1 MEAVKVFNIKRAV
14 LLLKTLDNG
23 SLAVIDS
30 DTTLRLYDTSDY
42 SLVGGFKGNIAQQRS
57 VGSFVDIVKNGIF
70 SASIVPGSKK
80 ASLFSVGKK
89 EILYK
94 VGRHQG
100 EIESLAIDPNARYLV
115 TGGEDG
121 KTFVWALK
129 TARLAFTMPPHSD
142 YVTAIAFS
150 DNGQFVATG
159 SYDKNINLLNIAT
172 MKSPLKLR
180 AHSAAVVKIL
190 FLSDMRLLSADK
202 DGGLIVWDILKGK
215 ILSRLKK
222 MSDDITCMT
231 LSTDKKFLFVGTK
244 LGYVSL
250 YDANSYEQLKQR
262 YMKISESITSLCFI
276 EQGYRLAIGTIDG
289 NVNIYLLLG
298 NENYL
303 KELATNKAYKVFYEA
318 IEDNPVIAYS
328 QTYEA
333 VEKIWDKTIMQ
344 AKKFMEKGDKKSTK
358 AIFTPFLDVPKKRT
372 FITMFM
378 ANFEKFEQFREHI
391 GNQKYP
397 LVYSMVHQYPVLQET
412 KIFQQLELR
421 WRKLFIEAQKLVL
434 QKNGEEQARQ
444 LLAPF
449 RGISDKTQFMQQ
461 LFSQQKM
468 YLYFKKLV
476 GTKEFKKIF
485 ELFKIHPFLTEFPEY
500 DNILNY
506 ADTLYVSAH
515 QKYQNR
521 EYYKALKLCE
531 VLVDFPDFNEEA
543 QEMIGSIK
551 AHRLFYDAIQNSNLS
566 NAFSYM
572 ISFPLLYDTQEG
584 KSLES
589 TWNSHVD
596 SALKFASKGDAIG
609 LKTSL
614 ETYLTIDAKK
624 EAIANLFEQCYIKQL
639 EKLLKESSQSNAVE
653 QGVKNYVNIFG
664 IEAMIEMFYE
674 QLSQKFT
681 PSFDL
686 ERLPKGSVSS
696 WSSSLIVDN
705 IAAV

>member
-23 SLAVIDS
+23 HLAVIDS
-30 DTTLRLYDTSDY
+30 DTTLRLYDTDDY
-42 SLVGGFKGNIAQQRS
+42 SLVGGFKSNIVQKRS
-57 VGSFVDIVKNGIF
+57 VGGFVDIVKNGTF
-70 SASIVPGSKK
+70 TASIIPGTAK
-80 ASLFSVGKK
+80 AALFSVDKK
-89 EILYK
+89 ELLYK
-94 VGRHQG
+94 IGRHQG
-100 EIESLAIDPNARYLV
+100 EIESLAVDPNERYLV

-142 YVTAIAFS
+142 YVTAIAFN

-172 MKSPLKLR
+172 MKPSLKLR
-180 AHSAAVVKIL
+180 AHSTAVIKML

-222 MSDDITCMT
+222 MSDDITSMI
-231 LSTDKKFLFVGTK
+231 LSADKKFLFVGTK

-250 YDANSYEQLKQR
+250 YDTSSYEQLKQR
-262 YMKISESITSLCFI
+262 YMKIPESITSLGFI
-276 EQGYRLAIGTIDG
+276 KQGYRLAIGTVDG
-289 NVNIYLLLG
+289 NVNIYSLLG
-298 NENYL
+298 DEHYY
-303 KELATNKAYKVFYEA
+303 KELAANRAYKAFYEA
-318 IEDNPVIAYS
+318 IEENPIIAYS
-328 QTYEA
+328 ETYEA

-344 AKKFMEKGDKKSTK
+344 AKKFMEKGDEKSTK
-358 AIFTPFLDVPKKRT
+358 AIFAPFLDVPKKRT
-372 FITMFM
+372 FITVFM
-378 ANFEKFEQFREHI
+378 ANFEKFEQFKVHI
-391 GNQKYP
+391 HNQKYP
-397 LVYSMVHQYPVLQET
+397 LAYSMVHQYPAFQES

-421 WRKLFIEAQKLVL
+421 WKKLFIEAQKLVL
-434 QKNGEEQARQ
+434 QKDGEEQARQ

-461 LFSQQKM
+461 LFAQQKM

-476 GTKEFKKIF
+476 GIKEFKKIF
-485 ELFKIHPFLTEFPEY
+485 ELLKVHPFLTEFAEY
-500 DNILNY
+500 DSITNY
-506 ADTLYVSAH
+506 ADTLYMSAH
-515 QKYQNR
+515 EKYQNR
-521 EYYKALKLCE
+521 EYHKALKLCE
-531 VLVDFPDFNEEA
+531 VLVGFPEFNEEA

-551 AHRLFYDAIQNSNLS
+551 AHRLFYDAIENNNLS
-566 NAFSYM
+566 SAFSYM

-584 KSLES
+584 KSLEC

-614 ETYLTIDAKK
+614 DTYLNIDAKK
-624 EAIANLFEQCYIKQL
+624 EAVASLFEQCYIKQL
-639 EKLLKESSQSNAVE
+639 EKLLKESSQSNIVE
-653 QGVKNYVNIFG
+653 QGIKNYVNIFG

-686 ERLPKGSVSS
+686 EGLPKGSVVR
-696 WSSSLIVDN
+696 WSSSSIVVN
-705 IAAV
+705 IATI